1 MSFLRGMPRTEE
13 EEELGNKVHDDLV
26 RCLLVIVG

>member
-1 MSFLRGMPRTEE
+1 MSFLRGMPRTE